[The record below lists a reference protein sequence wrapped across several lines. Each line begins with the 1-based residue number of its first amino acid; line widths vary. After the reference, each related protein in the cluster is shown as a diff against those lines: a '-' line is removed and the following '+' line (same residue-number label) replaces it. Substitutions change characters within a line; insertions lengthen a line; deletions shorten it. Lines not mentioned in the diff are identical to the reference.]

1 MNTVLLATSV
11 NVKKEFIDIFNGKLY
26 ILVKKYEEENDFT
39 HFSIRVDNTEKEDI
53 LRVEFCSIFTIR
65 ENDKIENLKNDFYN
79 LFSNFEV
86 TDLIMNRFKVYKEIE
101 GISII
106 NF

>member
-1 MNTVLLATSV
+1 MNTVLLAAIV
-11 NVKKEFIDIFNGKLY
+11 NVKKEFIDIFNEKLY

-39 HFSIRVDNTEKEDI
+39 HFSIRVDKTEKEEI
-53 LRVEFCSIFTIR
+53 LRVEFCSVFTIR
-65 ENDKIENLKNDFYN
+65 ENNEIENLKNDFYS
-79 LFSNFEV
+79 LSSNFEV

-101 GISII
+101 GVNII

>member
-11 NVKKEFIDIFNGKLY
+11 NVKKEFIDIFNEKLY

-101 GISII
+101 GINII

>member
-86 TDLIMNRFKVYKEIE
+86 TDLIMKRFKVYREIE
-101 GISII
+101 G
-106 NF
+106 

>member
-1 MNTVLLATSV
+1 MNTVLLAAIV
-11 NVKKEFIDIFNGKLY
+11 NVKKEFIDIFNEKLY

-39 HFSIRVDNTEKEDI
+39 HFSIRVDNTEKDDI

-101 GISII
+101 GINII

>member
-26 ILVKKYEEENDFT
+26 ILVKKYEEKNDFT
-39 HFSIRVDNTEKEDI
+39 HFSIRVDNTEKDDI

-101 GISII
+101 GINII

>member
-26 ILVKKYEEENDFT
+26 ILVKKYEEKNDFT
-39 HFSIRVDNTEKEDI
+39 HFSIRVDNTEKDDI

-65 ENDKIENLKNDFYN
+65 ENDKIENLKNDFYS
-79 LFSNFEV
+79 LISNFEV

-101 GISII
+101 GINII

>member
-39 HFSIRVDNTEKEDI
+39 HFSIKVDNTEKEDI

-79 LFSNFEV
+79 LSSNFEV
-86 TDLIMNRFKVYKEIE
+86 TNQIMSRFKVYKEISE
-101 GISII
+101 
-106 NF
+106 

>member
-101 GISII
+101 GINII

>member
-11 NVKKEFIDIFNGKLY
+11 NVKKEFIDIFNEKLY

-53 LRVEFCSIFTIR
+53 LKVEFCSIFTIR
-65 ENDKIENLKNDFYN
+65 ENDRIENLKNDFYN

>member
-1 MNTVLLATSV
+1 MNTALLATSV

-39 HFSIRVDNTEKEDI
+39 HFSIRVDKTEKDDI

-86 TDLIMNRFKVYKEIE
+86 TDLIMKRFKVYREIE
-101 GISII
+101 G
-106 NF
+106 

>member
-39 HFSIRVDNTEKEDI
+39 HFSIKVDNTEKEDI

-101 GISII
+101 GINII